1 MMRICTFN
9 MLYERHYAKYARV
22 PLMPADERE
31 QILRATLGDLCRRC
45 DVLCL
50 QECHYHSTTFADIA
64 ASHHFLRANGNSGE
78 TVAIAYR
85 RDRFD
90 ADESSLVVNSFINA
104 RTGQREPK
112 CALTVTLFDKT
123 NGGRPMRIT
132 STHVPWDAVSAAPV
146 FDQLADFT
154 AARTNAT
161 IDAVV
166 CGDFNLEDRRGK
178 DLLVATFPPE
188 QGWIDASAG
197 LSATVCSA
205 RGTFDKIDFVFARR
219 AVSTFPDA
227 ADAPFTAE
235 PPSKEPA
242 TAEELIKHAPLAAS
256 TRATLAN
263 PTDPLHDSPFGRFP
277 SDHAAVI
284 ATLRF

>member
-22 PLMPADERE
+22 PLMPADELE

-45 DVLCL
+45 DVVCL
-50 QECHYHSTTFADIA
+50 QECHYHSTTFAEVA

-90 ADESSLVVNSFINA
+90 ADEASLVVNSFINV

-112 CALTVTLFDKT
+112 CALSVTLFDKA

-132 STHVPWDAVSAAPV
+132 STHVPWDAVSVAPV

-161 IDAVV
+161 IDAIV
-166 CGDFNLEDRRGK
+166 CGDFNLEERRGK
-178 DLLVATFPPE
+178 DLLVAAFPFRPNRDGSTPPRGSLRPYVPPAVHLTRLTSCSPVV
-188 QGWIDASAG
+188 QSAHPPMRLTL
-197 LSATVCSA
+197 LSRWS
-205 RGTFDKIDFVFARR
+205 R
-219 AVSTFPDA
+219 
-227 ADAPFTAE
+227 
-235 PPSKEPA
+235 PA
-242 TAEELIKHAPLAAS
+242 WSQQPQKS
-256 TRATLAN
+256 
-263 PTDPLHDSPFGRFP
+263 
-277 SDHAAVI
+277 
-284 ATLRF
+284 